1 MINNN
6 SPIPK
11 YIQIANHLRIIANE
25 FNNEGKQK
33 FLTDDELI
41 KMFGVSRMT
50 IRQAVQV
57 LVEEGLLIREQGK
70 GTFLAKR
77 EKLETDIERLETF
90 FKGWYFKNFSVKLLF
105 RGIVP
110 CPENI
115 AIKLGIKPGEEVIQI
130 KRLRLS
136 EGIPIVVDNRYLLV
150 NFGQQITDQELT
162 SFSFSHIFLRKFNL
176 VFSEGQIEIEATL
189 ADQEISTV
197 LGVPVGSAI
206 LYRSS
211 ELKVESY
218 GCVLAGYSCYRGD
231 KYKYKSFLHAD

>member
-11 YIQIANHLRIIANE
+11 YIQIANHLRLIANE
-25 FNNEGKQK
+25 FGNEGKQK

-57 LVEEGLLIREQGK
+57 LVEEGLLTREQGK
-70 GTFLAKR
+70 GTFIAKR
-77 EKLETDIERLETF
+77 EKLETDIEKLDTF
-90 FKGWYFKNFSVKLLF
+90 FKGWYFKNFRVQLLC
-105 RGIVP
+105 RGIVS

-115 AIKLGIKPGEEVIQI
+115 ATKLGIKPGEEVVQI

-136 EGIPIVVDNRYLLV
+136 ENLPIVIDNRYLLKT
-150 NFGQQITDQELT
+150 FGEQITDEELT
-162 SFSFSHIFLRKFNL
+162 SYSFSHIFLRKFNL
-176 VFSEGQIEIEATL
+176 VFSEGQLEIEAIL
-189 ADQEISTV
+189 ANEEISTV
-197 LGVPVGSAI
+197 LGVPVGSPI
-206 LYRSS
+206 LYRNS

-218 GCVLAGYSCYRGD
+218 GCVLAGDSCYRGD